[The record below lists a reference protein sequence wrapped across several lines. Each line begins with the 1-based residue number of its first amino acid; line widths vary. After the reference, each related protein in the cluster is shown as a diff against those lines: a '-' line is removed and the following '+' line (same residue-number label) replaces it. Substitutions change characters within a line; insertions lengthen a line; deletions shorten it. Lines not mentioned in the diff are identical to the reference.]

1 MASTTV
7 HRKKNGAAYVY
18 SVENYWD
25 KEKKAPRNRQVC
37 LGRLDEATGKIIP
50 SKRMRQAKED
60 ATPEPEPR
68 ANVKVYGPYLLLN
81 KLAEDIGLSSALK
94 KSFPNSH
101 EKILSLAF
109 FVAQKGLALSRC
121 ETWSESHQHP
131 MTQPISSQRVSEL
144 LKEMRESER
153 LHFLSMWLKR
163 LSENDLLCYDITSIS
178 SYATANEYVRWG
190 YNRDNESLPQINLA
204 VLYGQRS
211 GLPAYYRR
219 LPGNI
224 SDVKTLQSTMD
235 TLDFLGETKLHF
247 ILDRGFY
254 SEKNVDAL
262 LDKRYHFALAVPV
275 GRLWVRNIID
285 LYYDQVASPERYKQT
300 GENEALFMVSHLHR
314 WGARRCYLHLYY
326 NAARADEDFDNLTQ
340 KLIMCK
346 EELEKEDLQEAHKE
360 LYERFFIVKRT
371 PKRGLSVIYNDAE
384 IQKYRKRYAGFF
396 CILTNVKTDSA
407 QLLDI
412 YRGKEVVENCFD
424 DLKNGL
430 DMRRLRTH
438 SSQAMDSRLF
448 IQFLALVLISSV
460 RMVAKGSMDLR
471 YKTVREIMEA
481 MESLVRITYSA
492 RYGCSLS
499 EVGPIQQKII
509 DAFGL
514 PFGP

>member
-1 MASTTV
+1 MASTTI

-25 KEKKAPRNRQVC
+25 KEKKAPRNKQVC
-37 LGRLDEATGKIIP
+37 LGRLDEATGEIIP
-50 SKRMRQAKED
+50 SKRMKQAKED
-60 ATPEPEPR
+60 AAPKPEPG

-81 KLAEDIGLSSALK
+81 KVAEDIGLSSALK
-94 KSFPNSH
+94 KSFPNTYA
-101 EKILSLAF
+101 KILSLAF
-109 FVAQKGLALSRC
+109 FVAQKGLALTRC
-121 ETWSESHQHP
+121 ERWSESHQHP
-131 MTQPISSQRVSEL
+131 WNQPIISQRISDL
-144 LKEMRESER
+144 LKEMAESER
-153 LHFLSMWLKR
+153 LHFLSIWLKR

-190 YNRDNESLPQINLA
+190 YNRDSESLPQINLA

-235 TLDFLGETKLHF
+235 TLDFLGERKLHF

-262 LDKRYHFALAVPV
+262 LSKRYHFALAVPT
-275 GRLWVRNIID
+275 GRLWVRDIID
-285 LYYDQVASPERYKQT
+285 LYYDQVVSPERYKQT

-314 WGARRCYLHLYY
+314 WGERRCYLHMYY
-326 NAARADEDFDNLTQ
+326 NAARAAEDFDNLTQ

-346 EELEKEDLQEAHKE
+346 EELEKGDLREAHNE
-360 LYERFFIVKRT
+360 LYDRFFIMKRT
-371 PKRGLSVIYNDAE
+371 PKRGLSVLYNDDE

-407 QLLDI
+407 DLLDI

-448 IQFLALVLISSV
+448 IQFLALVLISRI
-460 RMVAKGSMDLR
+460 RMIAKACPDLR
-471 YKTVREIMEA
+471 YMTVREIMEA
-481 MESLVRITYSA
+481 MESLVRITFLG
-492 RYGCSLS
+492 RYGCTLS
-499 EVGPIQQKII
+499 EIGPLQRKIMH
-509 DAFGL
+509 AFNLSLGS
-514 PFGP
+514 

>member
-1 MASTTV
+1 MAGTTV

-37 LGRLDEATGKIIP
+37 LGRLDEETGAIIP
-50 SKRMRQAKED
+50 SKRMKQAKDD
-60 ATPEPEPR
+60 AVPEAGPR

-94 KSFPNSH
+94 KSFPNTH

-121 ETWSESHQHP
+121 EAWSENHQHP
-131 MTQPISSQRVSEL
+131 MNQLISSQRVSEL
-144 LKEMRESER
+144 LKEMAESER
-153 LHFLSMWLKR
+153 LHFLSIWLKR

-190 YNRDNESLPQINLA
+190 YNRDGESLPQINLA

-262 LDKRYHFALAVPV
+262 LGKRYHFALAIPA

-285 LYYDQVASPERYKQT
+285 LYYDQVVSPERYKQT

-314 WGARRCYLHLYY
+314 WGERRCYLHLYY
-326 NAARADEDFDNLTQ
+326 NAVRAAEDFDNLTQ

-346 EELEKEDLQEAHKE
+346 EELEKEDLREAHKE

-396 CILTNVKTDSA
+396 CILTNVKMDSA
-407 QLLDI
+407 ELLDI

-438 SSQAMDSRLF
+438 SSQTMDSRLF
-448 IQFLALVLISSV
+448 IQFLALVLISRI
-460 RMVAKGSMDLR
+460 RMVTKECPDLR
-471 YKTVREIMEA
+471 YKTVRDIMEA
-481 MESLVRITYSA
+481 MESLVRITYSG

-499 EVGPIQQKII
+499 EISPIQQKII
-509 DAFGL
+509 DSFGL
-514 PFGP
+514 PFGS